1 MRLTLMAAAIMLVSA
16 QANAGLEQ
24 QLTACAATADKL
36 DRLICYD
43 NVSANIKSASVPS
56 AGAAS
61 QTVATSAA
69 TSAATVAVATPVAV
83 AATATSTAEEGFG
96 LENKRKQENT
106 VDKIY
111 LEVASVDQDPYG
123 DLKVTFTNGQQWK
136 QTESRSYKVTA
147 GETVFIEKGALGSF
161 FLGTDGRNSK
171 IRVKRI
177 Q

>member
-24 QLTACAATADKL
+24 ELTACAAIADKL

-43 NVSANIKSASVPS
+43 NVSANIKSASVTS
-56 AGAAS
+56 AGAAG
-61 QTVATSAA
+61 QAVATSAA
-69 TSAATVAVATPVAV
+69 VALPVA
-83 AATATSTAEEGFG
+83 AATATPAVEDSFG
-96 LENKRKQENT
+96 LENKRKQKNA

-111 LEVASVDQDPYG
+111 LEVASVEQDPYG

-136 QTESRSYKVTA
+136 QTESRNYKVTV
-147 GETVFIEKGALGSF
+147 GETVFIEKGVLGSF
-161 FLGTDGRNSK
+161 FLGTDGLNSK

>member
-61 QTVATSAA
+61 QTVA